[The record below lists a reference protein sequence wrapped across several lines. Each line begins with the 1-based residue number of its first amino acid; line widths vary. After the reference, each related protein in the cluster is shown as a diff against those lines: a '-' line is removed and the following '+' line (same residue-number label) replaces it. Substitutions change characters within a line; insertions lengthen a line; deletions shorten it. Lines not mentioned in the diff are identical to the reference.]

1 MRNTLVQWCADNQV
15 LPLQKYPQ
23 FIVFVN
29 FYGVNTSNMA
39 DFEVPRINNLLE
51 KLMSISQSILA
62 SQYEPPSAHCQYFSS
77 PFYQSCLSW
86 SQGKMESE
94 MYKTCVEPGHS
105 IHRDYNVVF

>member
-29 FYGVNTSNMA
+29 FFGVNTSNMA
-39 DFEVPRINNLLE
+39 DFKVPRINNLLE

-62 SQYEPPSAHCQYFSS
+62 SQYELPSAHCQHFS
-77 PFYQSCLSW
+77 PFYQSCL
-86 SQGKMESE
+86 
-94 MYKTCVEPGHS
+94 P
-105 IHRDYNVVF
+105 